1 MTNVLRRS
9 HKLGVYGFL
18 AAVCFIAGL
27 ILGRYEPV
35 AVGGPFLILVLVG
48 LVGTRESEVRTALR
62 ISQEQILEQEE
73 LTAELVVEA
82 DATVPCAEV
91 SLCLPS
97 GVTVE
102 YVLPEQETGGLLWGC
117 RIVVVRLPQG
127 KERVIPLRIR
137 GERWGIHELG
147 PATVICRDYLGLV
160 GREHISGKLAAV
172 RIYPRPERLR
182 AAIVP
187 LEAQPFV
194 GSRVSRRRGEGIEFA
209 DIRPYMPGDRLRRV
223 NWHATTVKN
232 SLFVNEQHPENNS
245 DIVIFLDTFS
255 EAGSDKESI
264 LTYAVR
270 ATAALARYYLTVRDR
285 VGLVAFGGILRWLTP
300 AAGEAQWYRIVEALL
315 ETESVLS
322 FAWKDIEIVP
332 RRALTPQALVIAI
345 SPLLDERTVQALLD
359 IRRRGFDLVIVEVSP
374 LEFVGDVKDPL
385 ADLALRLWRL
395 QREAIRFR
403 YEQAGVAVVQ
413 WDGKA
418 PLAAL
423 VEGARTFRR
432 SMHHVFV

>member
-1 MTNVLRRS
+1 MLRRS
-9 HKLGVYGFL
+9 HKLAVYSIL
-18 AAVCFIAGL
+18 AAVCFAVGL
-27 ILGRYEPV
+27 VLGRLEPV
-35 AVGGPFLILVLVG
+35 ALGGPFLVLVLAG
-48 LVGTRESEVRTALR
+48 LVGTRERKVKRTLR
-62 ISQEQILEQEE
+62 ISQEHILEEEE
-73 LTAELVVEA
+73 LVAELVLQA

-91 SLCLPS
+91 SLGLPAGVQAELVSSTAKSGGASAVTRFMLCLPE
-97 GVTVE
+97 G
-102 YVLPEQETGGLLWGC
+102 Q
-117 RIVVVRLPQG
+117 
-127 KERVIPLRIR
+127 ERVVPLRIR
-137 GERWGIHELG
+137 GQRWGVHSLG
-147 PATVICRDYLGLV
+147 PVAVVCWDHLAMV
-160 GREHISGKLAAV
+160 AKEHQSRKLCALKV
-172 RIYPRPERLR
+172 YPRPERLR
-182 AAIVP
+182 AAIAP
-187 LEAQPFV
+187 LDTQPFV

-209 DIRPYMPGDRLRRV
+209 DIRPYVPGDRLRRV
-223 NWHATTVKN
+223 NWHATTIRN

-255 EAGSDKESI
+255 EAGTDKESI

-270 ATAALARYYLTVRDR
+270 AASSLARHYLTVRDR

-374 LEFVGDVKDPL
+374 LAFVGETKDSL
-385 ADLALRLWRL
+385 ADLALRLWRM

-413 WDGKA
+413 WDGNV

-423 VEGARTFRR
+423 VEEARTFRR
-432 SMHHVFV
+432 FMRHAFV